1 VLWSSIVPSASPP
14 VVTWFDHE
22 RARRALQAV
31 LALTDPLGIPVLP
44 VKGAILARTL
54 YADVSE
60 RPISD
65 LDLRVRPADLRRVRA
80 LCRAE
85 GWPTANVSPQ
95 WGTFDT
101 AVGSL
106 LVELETSVGPPGLC
120 AIGVEEMI
128 GRAARTTAGFGFAH
142 LEPEI
147 HDHALL
153 LCVNA
158 FKDKIRDAVPAALGD
173 LVRIAAL
180 PSFEPPRLVELA
192 GRGRVRALVWI
203 VADWAAREG
212 PSAPWGEVRDRLGR
226 TPPRPLYVRAYQAL
240 MAARPRGSRVVFPI
254 VARVGSDDPA
264 LRARALLLGGAG
276 VVQRALDRAFRA
288 GDRRVT

>member
-1 VLWSSIVPSASPP
+1 MRPP
-14 VVTWFDHE
+14 DAKSLTWFDHE

-31 LALTDPLGIPVLP
+31 LALTDPIGVPVLP

-60 RPISD
+60 RPITD
-65 LDLRVRPADLRRVRA
+65 LDLRVRPADLGRIRA
-80 LCRAE
+80 ACRAQ
-85 GWPTANVSPQ
+85 GWPTENDSYQ
-95 WGTFDT
+95 WGTFNT
-101 AVGSL
+101 SVGSL

-120 AIGVEEMI
+120 ALGVEEMI
-128 GRAARTTAGFGFAH
+128 DRASRTEAGFGFAH

-158 FKDKIRDAVPAALGD
+158 FKDKIRDAVPSALGD
-173 LVRIAAL
+173 LVRVAAQ
-180 PSFEPPRLVELA
+180 PAFDGRRLTALA
-192 GRGRVRALVWI
+192 ERGEVRALTWI
-203 VADWAAREG
+203 VADWAARVG
-212 PSAPWGEVRDRLGR
+212 GSAPWGEVRDRLGR
-226 TPPRPLYVRAYQAL
+226 TPPRPLYVRAYRAL
-240 MAARPRGSRVVFPI
+240 MESKRSSRVVFPLL
-254 VARVGSDDPA
+254 ARAGSDDPA

-276 VVQRALDRAFRA
+276 VVRLGIERAFRA